1 MNRVRGVGHRAGVC
15 KHEKRERERWGGGAA
30 KRSRG
35 NGRSS
40 LSLSLFLSLSLSLS
54 RSRSRSRSR
63 SSPEGLRSRTLR
75 SELEGSHILSRGAVN
90 LARTQIKFLAPA
102 ERKECVI
109 SLRLYERRR
118 DQRPGKP
125 GPPIRLIERNVYPLK
140 RPPQIRMRESALRRG
155 SEAIVRN
162 V

>member
-1 MNRVRGVGHRAGVC
+1 M
-15 KHEKRERERWGGGAA
+15 
-30 KRSRG
+30 RSRG
-35 NGRSS
+35 GGRGGGKRSGAGGV
-40 LSLSLFLSLSLSLS
+40 LSLSLVLA
-54 RSRSRSRSR
+54 R
-63 SSPEGLRSRTLR
+63 PEGLRSRSLR

-140 RPPQIRMRESALRRG
+140 WPPRIRMRESASGTKRSYVTYEEEEKNREDAG
-155 SEAIVRN
+155 GR
-162 V
+162 